1 MKKSLLK
8 YGFIA
13 VMFSLAFSSCNNGSS
28 DNSGSSPAESDDT
41 VFALVNIPYAEFFKS
56 ETTDGNFDAYTSP
69 TQKVANGAMSYG
81 TYHEATAELKDAVA
95 KGITCPVK
103 ISKAVLE
110 SLGGTEITDESSSFD
125 LTITGRGAS
134 TIRYSGK
141 QNLFQ
146 SKDYSY
152 YILDEA
158 PAYYKEASKQNDKVV
173 FGKIISNP
181 KDIGTLYVTIAAGEA
196 HHDFSPTISFY
207 TSEEELSA
215 EKTSITVKK
224 LSQDF
229 EGAEVAKKVTKN
241 ENEEEVLT
249 DQPLSALKTIIATD
263 SEGKEYGLTTL
274 SNFFWGKKQMGFKA
288 PKDETNPEKSYY
300 PQHELIGK
308 TITKLTFVTESD
320 IYTCSKIV
328 KGSVEDAK
336 AAETTFT
343 PTADGSFVVDNIQA
357 K

>member
-8 YGFIA
+8 YGFTA
-13 VMFSLAFSSCNNGSS
+13 VIMSLALCGCNNASS
-28 DNSGSSPAESDDT
+28 QKPVDDS

-56 ETTDGNFDAYTSP
+56 ETTDGNFDAYTSA
-69 TQKVANGAMSYG
+69 TQKVANGSMSYG
-81 TYHEATAELKDAVA
+81 TYHEATVEHKDAVA

-103 ISKAVLE
+103 ISKSLLE
-110 SLGGTEITDESSSFD
+110 SLGGTEITDESPSFD
-125 LTITGRGAS
+125 LTISGRGAS

-152 YILDEA
+152 YILSKT
-158 PAYYKEASKQNDKVV
+158 PSYYKNASKENGKVV
-173 FGKIISNP
+173 FGKITAAP
-181 KDIGTLYVTIAAGEA
+181 KDMGTLYVTISAGEA

-207 TSEEELSA
+207 KSNEELST
-215 EKTSITVKK
+215 EKTSITVAKI
-224 LSQDF
+224 SEF
-229 EGAEVAKKVTKN
+229 EGAEVAKTVTKDENGN
-241 ENEEEVLT
+241 ETLT
-249 DQPLSALKTIIATD
+249 DKSLSALKTIIATD

-288 PKDETNPEKSYY
+288 PANEDAAKNYY
-300 PQHELIGK
+300 PQHELVGK

-320 IYTCSKIV
+320 VYVCSKIV
-328 KGSVEDAK
+328 KGTVADAK

-343 PTADGSFVVDNIQA
+343 PTADGAFVVDNIQA

>member
-13 VMFSLAFSSCNNGSS
+13 VMFSLALSGCNNGSS
-28 DNSGSSPAESDDT
+28 DDSGSSPAQANDA

-158 PAYYKEASKQNDKVV
+158 PAYYKEASKVNDKVV
-173 FGKIISNP
+173 FGKIISSP
-181 KDIGTLYVTIAAGEA
+181 KDMGTLYVTIAAGEA

-215 EKTSITVKK
+215 EKTSITVTK
-224 LSQDF
+224 LNKDF
-229 EGAEVAKKVTKN
+229 EGAEIAKTVTKK
-241 ENEEEVLT
+241 ENEDEVLT
-249 DQPLSALKTIIATD
+249 DKPLSALKTIIATD

-288 PKDETNPEKSYY
+288 PKNEADPEKSYY
-300 PQHELIGK
+300 PQHELVGK
-308 TITKLTFVTESD
+308 TITKLTFVTEAD

>member
-13 VMFSLAFSSCNNGSS
+13 VMFSLALSGCNNGSS
-28 DNSGSSPAESDDT
+28 DDSGSSPAQANDA

-56 ETTDGNFDAYTSP
+56 ETTDGNFDAFTSA

-81 TYHEATAELKDAVA
+81 TYHEATEKIEDAVA

-110 SLGGTEITDESSSFD
+110 SLGGTEITDESASFD
-125 LTITGRGAS
+125 LTTTVRRITS

-152 YILDEA
+152 YILSER
-158 PAYYKEASKQNDKVV
+158 PAYYKEASKVNDKVV

-181 KDIGTLYVTIAAGEA
+181 KDMGTLYVTIAAGEA
-196 HHDFSPTISFY
+196 RHDFSPTISFY

-215 EKTSITVKK
+215 E
-224 LSQDF
+224 
-229 EGAEVAKKVTKN
+229 
-241 ENEEEVLT
+241 
-249 DQPLSALKTIIATD
+249 
-263 SEGKEYGLTTL
+263 
-274 SNFFWGKKQMGFKA
+274 
-288 PKDETNPEKSYY
+288 
-300 PQHELIGK
+300 
-308 TITKLTFVTESD
+308 
-320 IYTCSKIV
+320 
-328 KGSVEDAK
+328 
-336 AAETTFT
+336 TTFT
-343 PTADGSFVVDNIQA
+343 PTAGGAFVVDNIQA